1 MKKQKMNSIQVHYIV
16 AKAAWQAV
24 KEVQVEKYN
33 DFLRLKGITEDD
45 VTDDN
50 FEAYSAEYDVFAKA
64 EIENTAL
71 AWNNY
76 KTAEQAVID
85 FGLSIAPVKIR
96 ETLANGV
103 KRLKERN
110 WMIDL
115 VLKLDVSTLPEALRV

>member
-1 MKKQKMNSIQVHYIV
+1 MKRQKMNSIQVHYIV

-33 DFLRLKGITEDD
+33 EFMRLKGITEDEL
-45 VTDDN
+45 TDEN
-50 FEAYSAEYDVFAKA
+50 FESYSAEYDVFAKA

-76 KTAEQAVID
+76 KAAEQAVID
-85 FGLSIAPVKIR
+85 FGLAIAPVKIR

-103 KRLKERN
+103 KQLKERN

-115 VLKLDVSTLPEALRV
+115 VLKLDVSTLPETLRT